1 MAEKPKVRVPLSK
14 VYIDQEMKDRVL
26 HVMDSGSFILGPEC
40 KAFEA
45 ELAAWC
51 GRKHVVLG
59 SSWTAIAMLTLSAL
73 GIGAGDEVLV
83 PSHTAFPTIEPMM
96 HCGARPVFIDIDDTY
111 CMDPA
116 LLEAAI
122 TPRTV
127 GIMPVHLY
135 GHPAD
140 LEPIA
145 ALARR
150 HDLWLIEDCAQAQGA
165 RYQGRPVGSFGLA
178 AGFSFFPSKN
188 LTVLGDGGCVMTD
201 DDQLA
206 QSLRMLRNHGRLDK
220 YTHQMAGFNLRFN
233 DIQAAAGRVGLRNL
247 ERLNAGRRAAAARYR
262 ERLGELVKVP
272 PERPGAYAVYHMFVI
287 ALPGR
292 DKLAAFLKDRGIET
306 GLHYPVPNH
315 RQPAVT
321 ACFDNIPPLPVTERV
336 VDEILSLPIHGEIS
350 LEDVD
355 YVCDSIAEFLRQR

>member
-1 MAEKPKVRVPLSK
+1 VRRIPLSIPFVDDEVRQAVLK
-14 VYIDQEMKDRVL
+14 AVDSRRYIL
-26 HVMDSGSFILGPEC
+26 AGEC
-40 KAFEA
+40 EAFEG
-45 ELAAWC
+45 ELAHSV
-51 GRKHVVLG
+51 GRKHAVL
-59 SSWTAIAMLTLSAL
+59 STSWTSAVYLLHLAMGLR
-73 GIGAGDEVLV
+73 AGDEVLV

-111 CMDPA
+111 CMDPN

-140 LEPIA
+140 LEPMVG
-145 ALARR
+145 LARR
-150 HDLWLIEDCAQAQGA
+150 HNLWLFEDCAQAQGA
-165 RYQGRPVGSFGLA
+165 RYRERPVGSFGLA

-206 QSLRMLRNHGRLDK
+206 QRLRMLRNHGRLDK

-262 ERLGELVKVP
+262 ERLGKLVKVP
-272 PERPGAYAVYHMFVI
+272 PERPWAYAVYHMFVI

-292 DKLAAFLKDRGIET
+292 DELAAFLKSRGIET

-321 ACFDNIPPLPVTERV
+321 SCFDHIPSLPVTERA

-350 LEDVD
+350 LDDVD
-355 YVCDSIAEFLRQR
+355 YVCDSIAEFLRNR